1 MNLFNLDFTQNYKD
15 ILDAL
20 VIVYGSQYK
29 ELIEYKLSRIL
40 IISYINKEGL
50 ASYIKALKNHP
61 KYKDEDLTEY
71 ENFLQKEEQR
81 EKEIKQR
88 KTNEIIEELKNIL
101 PSNIKEAFLKFI
113 SNNDFEIDLGYKS
126 KFEYFSEEDEEVLN
140 SKDASEFE
148 KRLICAIRLATLE
161 KLGVQVGNP
170 DDAYDT
176 YKKLIEKE
184 EVKALMPSKELVSI
198 ITKIRNKK
206 FQEFEREKIIESE
219 TFLEKLQY
227 FKDGK
232 LQLQLYEIIKDRKV
246 CISPILYENM
256 PIPAMFFT
264 ILPNTIGALDYIILH
279 ELIHGVEVNFISKD
293 IIEYICGF
301 EIIRDDDNT
310 EDNQYNK
317 KYRKYE
323 RMNETITDILAIET
337 RSILHSKGVYFIEDK
352 ELINLDILD
361 KNTSSILKEIVSP
374 LLTKVRKEVLEARL
388 TGNLSILWYK
398 IGYENYEAIN
408 DIVNRVDYLIQ
419 EKNLAEELKKENNQN
434 KVVREYRE
442 LMQKLNEIYMKIDE
456 KISEE
461 KKKI

>member
-1 MNLFNLDFTQNYKD
+1 M
-15 ILDAL
+15 
-20 VIVYGSQYK
+20 
-29 ELIEYKLSRIL
+29 
-40 IISYINKEGL
+40 
-50 ASYIKALKNHP
+50 
-61 KYKDEDLTEY
+61 
-71 ENFLQKEEQR
+71 
-81 EKEIKQR
+81 
-88 KTNEIIEELKNIL
+88 
-101 PSNIKEAFLKFI
+101 
-113 SNNDFEIDLGYKS
+113 
-126 KFEYFSEEDEEVLN
+126 
-140 SKDASEFE
+140 
-148 KRLICAIRLATLE
+148 ATLE